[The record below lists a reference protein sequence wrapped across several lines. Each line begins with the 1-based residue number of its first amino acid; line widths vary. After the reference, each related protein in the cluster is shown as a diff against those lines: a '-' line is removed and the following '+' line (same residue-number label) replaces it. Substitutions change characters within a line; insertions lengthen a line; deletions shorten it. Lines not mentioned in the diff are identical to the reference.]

1 MKFSVEAQNNSVPQF
16 VMCILHS
23 VTNAHILH
31 LQTRSFSE
39 HSALGSFYSEIGD
52 LIDSFV
58 ESYQGKYGIITN
70 YLGTYNLPASPIS
83 YLEYLKS
90 ETETLRRKNDFPADS
105 ELQNIVDEIAT
116 LINGTLYK
124 LRFLK

>member
-1 MKFSVEAQNNSVPQF
+1 MKFSVEAQNSSVPQF
-16 VMCILHS
+16 VMCMLHS

-31 LQTRSFSE
+31 LQSRSFSE
-39 HSALGSFYSEIGD
+39 HSALGSFYSEVGD

-58 ESYQGKYGIITN
+58 ESYQGKYGVISN
-70 YLGTYNLPASPIS
+70 YLATYSLPVGAIA
-83 YLEYLKS
+83 YLEYLKN
-90 ETETLRRKNDFPADS
+90 ETELLRKKSDFPADS

-116 LINGTLYK
+116 LINSTLYK